1 MVRRKTIFLT
11 SNEAIFAL
19 IIRSWHKLTKT
30 FLYSTTAQKIF
41 HLPSP
46 SSLPDPKTFIPCVSN
61 QFISW
66 FWCKGDKQKTKLF
79 RASNYPHFQ
88 EKCSWLGFKFSH
100 KTLFL
105 CHSLEIRIKRLPSKL
120 FTSEKPPSK
129 GETTVSHEA
138 VQESIMA
145 VDETINNLIK
155 ELKQERKS
163 HHKVR
168 D

>member
-1 MVRRKTIFLT
+1 MRQKSFIFLPLRPNLIQRLLSLVFQINLYLDFDVNAT
-11 SNEAIFAL
+11 NKRQNSSELATTHTFKKSAPGWDSNS
-19 IIRSWHKLTKT
+19 RT
-30 FLYSTTAQKIF
+30 
-41 HLPSP
+41 
-46 SSLPDPKTFIPCVSN
+46 
-61 QFISW
+61 
-66 FWCKGDKQKTKLF
+66 
-79 RASNYPHFQ
+79 R
-88 EKCSWLGFKFSH
+88 
-100 KTLFL
+100 LFL
-105 CHSLEIRIKRLPSKL
+105 CRLLEIRIKRLPSKL

>member
-1 MVRRKTIFLT
+1 MRQKSFIFLPLRPYLIQRLLSLVFQINLYLDFDVNAT
-11 SNEAIFAL
+11 NKRQNSSELATTHTFKKSAPGWDSNS
-19 IIRSWHKLTKT
+19 RT
-30 FLYSTTAQKIF
+30 
-41 HLPSP
+41 
-46 SSLPDPKTFIPCVSN
+46 
-61 QFISW
+61 
-66 FWCKGDKQKTKLF
+66 
-79 RASNYPHFQ
+79 R
-88 EKCSWLGFKFSH
+88 
-100 KTLFL
+100 LFL
-105 CHSLEIRIKRLPSKL
+105 CRSLEIRIKRLPSKL

>member
-1 MVRRKTIFLT
+1 MRQKSFIFLPLRPYLIQRLLSLVFQINLYLDFDVNAT
-11 SNEAIFAL
+11 NKRQNSSELATTHTFKKSAPGWDSNSRTRLSF
-19 IIRSWHKLTKT
+19 
-30 FLYSTTAQKIF
+30 FLS
-41 HLPSP
+41 
-46 SSLPDPKTFIPCVSN
+46 
-61 QFISW
+61 
-66 FWCKGDKQKTKLF
+66 
-79 RASNYPHFQ
+79 
-88 EKCSWLGFKFSH
+88 FSF
-100 KTLFL
+100 LFL
-105 CHSLEIRIKRLPSKL
+105 CRSLEIRIKRLPSKL

>member
-1 MVRRKTIFLT
+1 MRQKSFIFLPLRPY
-11 SNEAIFAL
+11 L
-19 IIRSWHKLTKT
+19 IQRLLSLVFQIN
-30 FLYSTTAQKIF
+30 LYLDFDVNATNKRQ
-41 HLPSP
+41 
-46 SSLPDPKTFIPCVSN
+46 N
-61 QFISW
+61 
-66 FWCKGDKQKTKLF
+66 F
-79 RASNYPHFQ
+79 RAGNYPHFQ
-88 EKCSWLGFKFSH
+88 EKCSWLGLKFSH

-105 CHSLEIRIKRLPSKL
+105 CRSLEIRIKRLPSKL

>member
-1 MVRRKTIFLT
+1 MRQKSFIFLPLRPYLIQRLLSLVFQINLYLDFDVNAT
-11 SNEAIFAL
+11 NKRQNSSELATTHTFKKSAPGWDSNS
-19 IIRSWHKLTKT
+19 RT
-30 FLYSTTAQKIF
+30 
-41 HLPSP
+41 
-46 SSLPDPKTFIPCVSN
+46 
-61 QFISW
+61 
-66 FWCKGDKQKTKLF
+66 
-79 RASNYPHFQ
+79 R
-88 EKCSWLGFKFSH
+88 
-100 KTLFL
+100 LFL
-105 CHSLEIRIKRLPSKL
+105 CRLLEIRIKRLPSKL